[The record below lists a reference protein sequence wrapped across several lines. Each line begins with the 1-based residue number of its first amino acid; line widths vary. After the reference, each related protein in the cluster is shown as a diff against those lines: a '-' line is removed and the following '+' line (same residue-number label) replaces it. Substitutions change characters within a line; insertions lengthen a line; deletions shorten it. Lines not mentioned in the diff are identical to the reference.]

1 MTAKQRLTLRISPG
15 LWRLVPGQLTQERTA
30 SLSMLEGFGRLPW
43 SPPVYP
49 RHTDTF
55 GETWQTG
62 LENMF
67 LPLSFSYLIALPTKA
82 EGLTVQFLF
91 RNLIAEE
98 QGDGAISNPFCW
110 DCL

>member
-1 MTAKQRLTLRISPG
+1 
-15 LWRLVPGQLTQERTA
+15 
-30 SLSMLEGFGRLPW
+30 
-43 SPPVYP
+43 
-49 RHTDTF
+49 
-55 GETWQTG
+55 
-62 LENMF
+62 MF
-67 LPLSFSYLIALPTKA
+67 LPLSFSYLLALPTKP

>member
-1 MTAKQRLTLRISPG
+1 MTAKQRLDTQDLPRPLEAGAWSAYPG
-15 LWRLVPGQLTQERTA
+15 ENS
-30 SLSMLEGFGRLPW
+30 SLSILEGFGQLSW

-49 RHTDTF
+49 RHTGTF

-67 LPLSFSYLIALPTKA
+67 LPLSFSYLVTLPTKP

-110 DCL
+110 GCL

>member
-15 LWRLVPGQLTQERTA
+15 LWRLGLVSFPRREQHLSQYWRALAGCPGHLLCTPGTLI
-30 SLSMLEGFGRLPW
+30 LSGKPGKQDWRI
-43 SPPVYP
+43 
-49 RHTDTF
+49 
-55 GETWQTG
+55 
-62 LENMF
+62 
-67 LPLSFSYLIALPTKA
+67 PLSFSYLLALPAKP